1 MQFAPA
7 SRSGVSRLR
16 LAPSP
21 TSSPTSSLY
30 SQVESIIRDSPR
42 LDAHRD
48 LLAGPFRAIVTTN
61 WDSFFEW
68 AWKGERGIRGG
79 RHNPDS
85 QSRHRLAHNVPV
97 RYRSDVA
104 LFFAELKAGMQ
115 PAPLFKLHGDWS
127 ESGRP
132 EFIAGHSD
140 FRKLMVRDVSS
151 LQLLR
156 NLSANSSF
164 LFYG

>member
-1 MQFAPA
+1 M
-7 SRSGVSRLR
+7 
-16 LAPSP
+16 
-21 TSSPTSSLY
+21 
-30 SQVESIIRDSPR
+30 
-42 LDAHRD
+42 
-48 LLAGPFRAIVTTN
+48 
-61 WDSFFEW
+61 
-68 AWKGERGIRGG
+68 
-79 RHNPDS
+79 
-85 QSRHRLAHNVPV
+85 

-127 ESGRP
+127 KSGRP